1 MKLKRFVA
9 ADTRTAMQQIKAAFG
24 AEAVILSSSDVEG
37 GVELVAAI
45 DFDETILSTEA
56 AVACAEPATQ
66 VDKFQTQTPFDDLRM
81 EIQTLRGMLEAQLRG
96 GSVGGS
102 EPLHTVLLQKL
113 LYLGVS
119 PATAA
124 AWTRQVRPDLNQQR
138 AWQAIL
144 THITEQLPIRDT
156 RRIEEGGIYAF
167 LGPTGVGK
175 TTTLAKIGA
184 RFALRF
190 GADKL
195 GMVTMDTYRMAAQE
209 QLMLYGKILGV
220 QVCLA
225 HDEVSLARVLRQLS
239 DKKLILIDTAGMNP
253 SDERVARQMQILSTH
268 MQSIAKVLVLPATSH
283 YQVLIDAIHRYE
295 TNYVD
300 QCILTKLDEAQA
312 IGGALSAAIETGLR
326 VSYLTH
332 GQRVPEDIKMA
343 TRHQLVE
350 LFAQQEQQLFPTD
363 NNFMSPERS
372 NRNYERQHMSN
383 ERQNMGGDRLN
394 MGNGRQSTD
403 NERQSVG
410 REYYVES

>member
-1 MKLKRFVA
+1 MKLRRFVA
-9 ADTRTAMQQIKAAFG
+9 ADTRTAMQQIKAELG
-24 AEAVILSSSDVEG
+24 TDAVILSSSDVEG
-37 GVELVAAI
+37 GVELVAAV
-45 DFDETILSTEA
+45 DYDETILSTDA
-56 AVACAEPATQ
+56 AVACAEPPSQ
-66 VDKFQTQTPFDDLRM
+66 IDKLQTQTPFDDLRM

-96 GSVGGS
+96 GSVGSGTS
-102 EPLHTVLLQKL
+102 EPLHNVLLQKL

-119 PATAA
+119 PSMAS

-138 AWQAIL
+138 AWQSIL

-283 YQVLIDAIHRYE
+283 YQVLIDAINRYE
-295 TNYVD
+295 TNCVD

-350 LFAQQEQQLFPTD
+350 LFAQQEQKLFPTEL
-363 NNFMSPERS
+363 NFA
-372 NRNYERQHMSN
+372 Q
-383 ERQNMGGDRLN
+383 ERQNHMKKH
-394 MGNGRQSTD
+394 QYV
-403 NERQSVG
+403 ERES
-410 REYYVES
+410 YVES

>member
-9 ADTRTAMQQIKAAFG
+9 ADTRTAMQQIKATFG
-24 AEAVILSSSDVEG
+24 SEAVILSSSEVEG

-45 DFDETILSTEA
+45 DFDETILSTDA
-56 AVACAEPATQ
+56 AVACAEPPSQAE
-66 VDKFQTQTPFDDLRM
+66 KFPSQTPFDDLRM

-102 EPLHTVLLQKL
+102 QEPLHTVLLQKL

-119 PATAA
+119 PASAA
-124 AWTRQVRPDLNQQR
+124 AWTRLVRPDLNQQR

-225 HDEVSLARVLRQLS
+225 HDEVSLSRVLRQLS

-253 SDERVARQMQILSTH
+253 SDERVARQMQLLGTY
-268 MQSIAKVLVLPATSH
+268 MQSISKVLVLPATSH
-283 YQVLIDAIHRYE
+283 YQVLVDAIHRYE
-295 TNYVD
+295 TNCVD

-350 LFAQQEQQLFPTD
+350 LFAQQEQQLFPVE
-363 NNFMSPERS
+363 NNFMDKEWQKT
-372 NRNYERQHMSN
+372 E
-383 ERQNMGGDRLN
+383 
-394 MGNGRQSTD
+394 
-403 NERQSVG
+403 
-410 REYYVES
+410 REYYAAN